1 MARDIH
7 YFAYGTLQKGL
18 SNYAD
23 MRDVLGEPKG
33 RFRTVEPFAVV
44 VPHEPGCANPA
55 CNLLHRMAALVPH
68 VGSLRVEG
76 DVYLVDADGLRAIDR
91 LENYDGEDATGP
103 YVRREVEVVSI
114 DRRTHLT
121 AHAYR
126 VRDPVP
132 WRGLVEMGRAD
143 AVALYTADMATSTPK
158 HCCVRE
164 PGHSGAHDTTDPL
177 RSSA

>member
-1 MARDIH
+1 
-7 YFAYGTLQKGL
+7 
-18 SNYAD
+18 
-23 MRDVLGEPKG
+23 
-33 RFRTVEPFAVV
+33 
-44 VPHEPGCANPA
+44 
-55 CNLLHRMAALVPH
+55 
-68 VGSLRVEG
+68 
-76 DVYLVDADGLRAIDR
+76 
-91 LENYDGEDATGP
+91 
-103 YVRREVEVVSI
+103 VVSI

-143 AVALYTADMATSTPK
+143 AVALYTADMASSTPK
-158 HCCVRE
+158 DCCVRE